1 MKWLPRGKK
10 ELPVR
15 RVEDEAGAVVW
26 AGSHWEVTAEAL
38 ADAIAEG

>member
-1 MKWLPRGKK
+1 MKWLRRAKK
-10 ELPVR
+10 ELSVR

-38 ADAIAEG
+38 AAAIAGG